1 MGRGKKVLLKLNYS
15 HLAELFSRSEGTV
28 KYWVSLGLL
37 DPTSLEDI
45 LEKKNSPWLLDRR
58 RNAPQTC
65 SRLVADALRTLPHAD
80 RVG

>member
-65 SRLVADALRTLPHAD
+65 SRL
-80 RVG
+80 